1 MKTYDDF
8 FYDLPETEKV
18 IVEQLRDI
26 VLDTAPDF
34 EERLSYGVPYY
45 FLNSRV
51 CFIWPSSV
59 KPGPK
64 SGVVLGFCRGHLL
77 SNEQELLEKE
87 GRKEVYMITFH
98 SPGEIQPEVLREII
112 YEAILVDAQFPK
124 KKRT

>member
-98 SPGEIQPEVLREII
+98 LPGEIQPEVLREII